1 MPLSYMFKWAFC
13 HEFSVDS
20 WLLFI
25 GFLVSIDCSW
35 QLKKVKSGISLVF
48 TCNLHMSP
56 HMQAHSRERERESKG
71 QWPLEFGL
79 NTAST
84 HIKMEYKWNGQSISG
99 LKITIPVSNSV

>member
-56 HMQAHSRERERESKG
+56 HMQAHSRDRERE
-71 QWPLEFGL
+71 QRPMAFGVWTKYCL
-79 NTAST
+79 HS
-84 HIKMEYKWNGQSISG
+84 YKNGI
-99 LKITIPVSNSV
+99 